1 MQLNGFVQEKVCTDF
16 HVQASFRF
24 QCWIPDASASN
35 QGLVKVVVSLGEI
48 SIPDAFADACPEGC
62 QSAGIRKIE
71 LGNQCPF
78 IALVPIRPDAFRQ
91 KQFIED
97 LVLKVG
103 IDPRMQVLVV
113 APVV

>member
-1 MQLNGFVQEKVCTDF
+1 MDLNWFVQEHVCTDF

-24 QCWIPDASASN
+24 QGRIADASTSN
-35 QGLVKVVVSLGEI
+35 QGLVVIVVTLSKI
-48 SIPDAFADACPEGC
+48 SIPDAFADACSQGC

-78 IALVPIRPDAFRQ
+78 IALVPVGPDAFGH
-91 KQFIED
+91 KQFIQQ

-103 IDPRMQVLVV
+103 IDTGMQVFVV
-113 APVV
+113 ASVV